1 MMGRAFYRKG
11 SPGEVERRGMWAF
24 LAGDTR
30 NLHNVAQIPQRIRSW
45 QNVTYKL
52 LILKHKLDICW
63 PTTCYNKR
71 GEMFQNTIARESSA
85 EGVGLH
91 TGVYGHIRLV
101 PAPAETGI
109 VFRRVDL
116 DNFPIEAQGH
126 NVARV
131 SYATSLMKQGVLL
144 STTEHLLA
152 AIYSCGIDNI
162 YIDIDSIEVPI
173 LDGSAE
179 PFMQMLEHSGVR
191 KLRRKRRYLKVLK
204 PLEVVE
210 GDRRIGIYPA
220 EELRVRCYVDFPHTL
235 VGQQE
240 VEMLVGP
247 DTFRHL
253 LARARTFCF
262 ERDIEPL
269 KAMGLIRGGS
279 LENAIV
285 LTNDGVMN
293 GPLRFPDEFGRHKA
307 LDLIGDLALAG
318 LPLLARVEAHKAG
331 HSLHTQLV
339 SRLLADPSLWTITT
353 GEAVRP
359 ESEAYLTALSPVP
372 AAD

>member
-1 MMGRAFYRKG
+1 MHRGRQNATLTTSTEMLQTTIGR
-11 SPGEVERRGMWAF
+11 EV
-24 LAGDTR
+24 
-30 NLHNVAQIPQRIRSW
+30 
-45 QNVTYKL
+45 
-52 LILKHKLDICW
+52 
-63 PTTCYNKR
+63 
-71 GEMFQNTIARESSA
+71 SA
-85 EGVGLH
+85 DGVGLH
-91 TGVYGHIRLV
+91 TGVRGHVTLV

-116 DNFPIEAQGH
+116 DNFPIEAHGQ

-179 PFMQMLEHSGVR
+179 PFMQMLERAGVR
-191 KLRRKRRYLKVLK
+191 QLRRKRRYLKVLK
-204 PLEVVE
+204 PLEIVE
-210 GDRRIGIYPA
+210 GDRRVGVYPA
-220 EELRVRCYVDFPHTL
+220 AEFRVRCYVDFLHPL

-240 VEMLVGP
+240 VEIVVGP
-247 DTFRHL
+247 ETFRHL

-269 KAMGLIRGGS
+269 KSMGLIRGGS

-285 LTNDGVMN
+285 LTSDSVMN

-307 LDLIGDLALAG
+307 LDLIGDLALVG
-318 LPLLARVEAHKAG
+318 LPLLASVEAHKAG

-339 SRLLADPSLWTITT
+339 SRLLADPSIWTITT
-353 GEAVRP
+353 GEARRM
-359 ESEAYLTALSPVP
+359 ETEAEPPLTTLSP

>member
-1 MMGRAFYRKG
+1 M
-11 SPGEVERRGMWAF
+11 
-24 LAGDTR
+24 LQT
-30 NLHNVAQIPQRIRSW
+30 
-45 QNVTYKL
+45 
-52 LILKHKLDICW
+52 
-63 PTTCYNKR
+63 
-71 GEMFQNTIARESSA
+71 TIARTAAA

-91 TGVYGHIRLV
+91 TGVHGRIRLV
-101 PAPAETGI
+101 PAPADTGI

-116 DNFPIEAQGH
+116 DNFPIEAEGH

-152 AIYSCGIDNI
+152 AIYSCGVDNI
-162 YIDIDSIEVPI
+162 FIDIDSIEVPI

-179 PFMQMLEHSGVR
+179 PFMQMLEHAGLR

-210 GDRRIGIYPA
+210 GERRIGIYPA
-220 EELRVRCYVDFPHTL
+220 DEFRVRCYVDFAHPL

-240 VEMLVGP
+240 VEMVVSP
-247 DTFRHL
+247 ETFRHL

-269 KAMGLIRGGS
+269 RSMGLIRGGS

-331 HSLHTQLV
+331 HALHTQLV
-339 SRLLADPSLWTITT
+339 SRLLADPSLWAIATDDMTHIEI
-353 GEAVRP
+353 G
-359 ESEAYLTALSPVP
+359 SEAPALIPST

>member
-1 MMGRAFYRKG
+1 M
-11 SPGEVERRGMWAF
+11 
-24 LAGDTR
+24 LQT
-30 NLHNVAQIPQRIRSW
+30 
-45 QNVTYKL
+45 
-52 LILKHKLDICW
+52 
-63 PTTCYNKR
+63 
-71 GEMFQNTIARESSA
+71 TIANPVSA

-101 PAPAETGI
+101 PAPADTGI
-109 VFRRVDL
+109 VFRRIDL
-116 DNFPIEAQGH
+116 DNFAIEAQGH

-131 SYATSLMKQGVLL
+131 SYATSLMKHGVLL

-179 PFMQMLEHSGVR
+179 PFMQMLEEAGTR
-191 KLRRKRRYLKVLK
+191 RLRRKRRYLKVLK
-204 PLEVVE
+204 PLEVIE

-220 EELRVRCYVDFPHTL
+220 DEFRVRCYVDFPHPL

-240 VEMLVGP
+240 VEMLVSP
-247 DTFRHL
+247 ETFRHL

-262 ERDIEPL
+262 ERDIQPL
-269 KAMGLIRGGS
+269 RSMGLIRGGS
-279 LENAIV
+279 LDNAIV
-285 LTNDGVMN
+285 LTADGVMN

-318 LPLLARVEAHKAG
+318 LPLLGHVEAHKAG
-331 HSLHTQLV
+331 HALHTQLV
-339 SRLLADPSLWTITT
+339 SRLLADPTLWTVTT
-353 GEAVRP
+353 REAVHEP
-359 ESEAYLTALSPVP
+359 SDVSVPVLAP
-372 AAD
+372 VAAAD

>member
-1 MMGRAFYRKG
+1 
-11 SPGEVERRGMWAF
+11 
-24 LAGDTR
+24 
-30 NLHNVAQIPQRIRSW
+30 
-45 QNVTYKL
+45 
-52 LILKHKLDICW
+52 
-63 PTTCYNKR
+63 
-71 GEMFQNTIARESSA
+71 MFQTTIARPASA

-91 TGVYGHIRLV
+91 TGVYGHIRLQ
-101 PAPAETGI
+101 PAPADTGI

-116 DNFPIEAQGH
+116 DNFLIEAQGH

-162 YIDIDSIEVPI
+162 YIDIDAIELPI

-179 PFMQMLEHSGVR
+179 PFMQMLEHAGIR
-191 KLRRKRRYLKVLK
+191 RLRRRRRYLSVLK

-220 EELRVRCYVDFPHTL
+220 DEFRVRCYVDFPHPL

-240 VEMLVGP
+240 VEMAVNP
-247 DTFRHL
+247 ETFRHL

-262 ERDIEPL
+262 ERDIAPL
-269 KAMGLIRGGS
+269 RSMGLIRGGS

-285 LTNDGVMN
+285 LTEDGVMN

-307 LDLIGDLALAG
+307 LDLIGDLALCG

-331 HSLHTQLV
+331 HALHTQLV

-353 GEAVRP
+353 E
-359 ESEAYLTALSPVP
+359 ESAHAEVAPRLATLTPVS
-372 AAD
+372 ATD

>member
-1 MMGRAFYRKG
+1 M
-11 SPGEVERRGMWAF
+11 
-24 LAGDTR
+24 LQT
-30 NLHNVAQIPQRIRSW
+30 
-45 QNVTYKL
+45 
-52 LILKHKLDICW
+52 
-63 PTTCYNKR
+63 
-71 GEMFQNTIARESSA
+71 TIAKPASA

-91 TGVYGHIRLV
+91 TGVFGHIRLV
-101 PAPAETGI
+101 PAPADTGI

-116 DNFPIEAQGH
+116 DNFLIEAQGH

-162 YIDIDSIEVPI
+162 FIEIDSIEVPI

-179 PFMQMLEHSGVR
+179 PFMQMLEEAGTR
-191 KLRRKRRYLKVLK
+191 RLRRKRRFLQVLK

-220 EELRVRCYVDFPHTL
+220 DEFRVRCYVDFPHPL

-240 VEMLVGP
+240 VEMLVSP
-247 DTFRHL
+247 ETFRHL

-269 KAMGLIRGGS
+269 RSMGLIRGGT

-285 LTNDGVMN
+285 LTSDGVMN

-318 LPLLARVEAHKAG
+318 LPLLGHVEAHKAG
-331 HSLHTQLV
+331 HALHTQLV
-339 SRLLADPSLWTITT
+339 SRLLADPTLWTVTT
-353 GEAVRP
+353 REALDHQAETP
-359 ESEAYLTALSPVP
+359 LAALAPVA

>member
-1 MMGRAFYRKG
+1 
-11 SPGEVERRGMWAF
+11 
-24 LAGDTR
+24 
-30 NLHNVAQIPQRIRSW
+30 
-45 QNVTYKL
+45 
-52 LILKHKLDICW
+52 
-63 PTTCYNKR
+63 
-71 GEMFQNTIARESSA
+71 MFQTTIAKESLA

-109 VFRRVDL
+109 VFRRFDL
-116 DNFPIEAQGH
+116 DNFKIEAHGQ

-162 YIDIDSIEVPI
+162 FIDIDSIEVPI

-179 PFMQMLEHSGVR
+179 PFMQMLEQCGVR
-191 KLRRKRRYLKVLK
+191 KFRRRRRYLKVLR

-210 GDRRIGIYPA
+210 GDRRIAIYPA
-220 EELRVRCYVDFPHTL
+220 DEFRVRCYVDFAHPL

-240 VEMLVGP
+240 VEMVVGP
-247 DTFRHL
+247 ETFRHL

-279 LENAIV
+279 LDNAIV
-285 LTNDGVMN
+285 LTNDGVLN
-293 GPLRFPDEFGRHKA
+293 GALRFPDEFGRHKA

-318 LPLLARVEAHKAG
+318 LPLLARVAATKAG
-331 HSLHTQLV
+331 HSLHTALV
-339 SRLLADPSLWTITT
+339 SKLLADTSSWTITT
-353 GEAVRP
+353 E
-359 ESEAYLTALSPVP
+359 ESSR
-372 AAD
+372 

>member
-1 MMGRAFYRKG
+1 
-11 SPGEVERRGMWAF
+11 
-24 LAGDTR
+24 
-30 NLHNVAQIPQRIRSW
+30 
-45 QNVTYKL
+45 
-52 LILKHKLDICW
+52 
-63 PTTCYNKR
+63 
-71 GEMFQNTIARESSA
+71 MFQTTIARSA
-85 EGVGLH
+85 SINGVGLH
-91 TGVYGHIRLV
+91 TGVQARLSLTS
-101 PAPAETGI
+101 APAETGI
-109 VFRRVDL
+109 VFRRIDL
-116 DNFPIEAQGH
+116 DNFPLEAQGH

-144 STTEHLLA
+144 STTEHILA

-162 YIDIDSIEVPI
+162 FVDIDAIEVPI

-179 PFMQMLEHSGVR
+179 PFMQMLERCGIR
-191 KLRRKRRYLKVLK
+191 KLRRKRRYLKILK
-204 PLEVVE
+204 PLEVIE

-220 EELRVRCYVDFPHTL
+220 DEFRVRCYVDFPHPL

-240 VEMLVGP
+240 VEMVVSP
-247 DTFRHL
+247 ETFRHL

-269 KAMGLIRGGS
+269 RQMGLIRGGS
-279 LENAIV
+279 LDNAIV

-307 LDLIGDLALAG
+307 LDLIGDLALVG

-331 HSLHTQLV
+331 HALHTQLV
-339 SRLLADPSLWTITT
+339 SRLLADPSLWAITT
-353 GEAVRP
+353 VDSPDLVGEAEV
-359 ESEAYLTALSPVP
+359 SIFSASP

>member
-1 MMGRAFYRKG
+1 
-11 SPGEVERRGMWAF
+11 
-24 LAGDTR
+24 
-30 NLHNVAQIPQRIRSW
+30 
-45 QNVTYKL
+45 
-52 LILKHKLDICW
+52 
-63 PTTCYNKR
+63 
-71 GEMFQNTIARESSA
+71 MFQATISRDASC

-91 TGVYGHIRLV
+91 TGVFGHVRLV
-101 PAPAETGI
+101 SAPADTGI

-162 YIDIDSIEVPI
+162 FIDIDSIEIPI

-179 PFMQMLEHSGVR
+179 PFMQMLEHCGVR
-191 KLRRKRRYLKVLK
+191 RQRRRRRYLKILK
-204 PLEVVE
+204 PLEVIE
-210 GDRRIGIYPA
+210 GHRRIGIYPA
-220 EELRVRCYVDFPHTL
+220 DEFRVRCYVDFPHPL

-240 VEMLVGP
+240 IEMVVNPG
-247 DTFRHL
+247 TFRHL

-279 LENAIV
+279 LDNAIV
-285 LTNDGVMN
+285 LTDDGVMN

-331 HSLHTQLV
+331 HALHTQLV
-339 SRLLADPSLWTITT
+339 SRLLADPSAWAITT
-353 GEAVRP
+353 EEATSSHDLP
-359 ESEAYLTALSPVP
+359 ELSSLAPAS